1 MSVIGIDIDGTLA
14 ASAAW
19 VSGTAIGAPSHEAA
33 ELVKALHREGHH
45 LYAWSC
51 RADYVIRQYLRDN
64 GLEIYFMGVNSSS
77 LPSDSQKVSLDF
89 YIGDDAVRWAPGK
102 SDEILTLIRR
112 EGSVPTKVI
121 GRDMLFSDGAPKPYY
136 AGVGKMFVDMF
147 EEEWRKAWRPESGW
161 SFGRRFAFLTICS
174 HAKPYSKSFIHT
186 SIRKELHYAE
196 LFEGQDY
203 DYVHISNAGIIPA
216 DAEMRHPFNAY
227 DWNGENCS
235 PMTTQ
240 YHVETIERRFQD
252 WLTEHSAHYD
262 HVVIYLRDGGN
273 TCGAVER
280 VLDRNGGSL
289 PVALV
294 KASALESNYPE
305 FVRVKDPD
313 DCLTHHDNLRKLI
326 NAFDRLRG

>member
-19 VSGTAIGAPSHEAA
+19 VSGTAIGEPSAEAV
-33 ELVKALHREGHH
+33 EMIKALHREGHH

-77 LPSDSQKVSLDF
+77 LPSDSQKISLDF
-89 YIGDDAVRWAPGK
+89 YIGDDAVRWTADRK
-102 SDEILTLIRR
+102 DEILTLIKR

-121 GRDMLFSDGAPKPYY
+121 ARDHNFSDQAPKPYY
-136 AGVGKMFVDMF
+136 AGVGEMYVDMF
-147 EEEWRKAWRPESGW
+147 EEHWRKAWRDKAEEEGW
-161 SFGRRFAFLTICS
+161 TKPYAFLTICS

-186 SIRKELHYAE
+186 SIRRELHGAGLLEDY
-196 LFEGQDY
+196 DY
-203 DYVHISNAGIIPA
+203 DYVHISNAGIVPA
-216 DAEMRHPFNAY
+216 YAEMRHPFNAY
-227 DWNGENCS
+227 DWNGQGS
-235 PMTTQ
+235 PLAIQ
-240 YHVETIERRFQD
+240 HHIDTIERRFKG
-252 WLTEHSAHYD
+252 WLDNIAPAYQHT
-262 HVVIYLRDGGN
+262 VIYLRDKGN

-280 VLDRNGGSL
+280 VLEREGQH
-289 PVALV
+289 PKVTLV
-294 KASALESNYPE
+294 KAESLSYHYPE

-326 NAFDRLRG
+326 NAFDKVRG